1 VRVEKER
8 RKKTEVATAGLSVTP
23 RLLGCGRTKA
33 SERSRETMAASFAK
47 VNLLSS
53 RIRALFSAG
62 RILTNLLPA
71 SPAMMRHGTP
81 EDLVLAGIR
90 LKRVSRERESV
101 GGERVSE

>member
-1 VRVEKER
+1 
-8 RKKTEVATAGLSVTP
+8 
-23 RLLGCGRTKA
+23 
-33 SERSRETMAASFAK
+33 MAASFAK

-53 RIRALFSAG
+53 RIRARFSAG

-71 SPAMMRHGTP
+71 SPAVMRHGTP

-90 LKRVSRERESV
+90 LKRVSRERERECV